1 MNQRSLLHLTAL
13 LGALSVALGAFGAH
27 SLERLVAP
35 EQVETFVTGVRY
47 QFYHTLAIGLA
58 TAMIVSPAIDGRRL
72 TLAVRLWIA
81 GIALFSGSLYL
92 LSLGE
97 VHGLPVG
104 FLGPITPIGGVL
116 LIAGWVTLFFAT
128 RNDG

>member
-1 MNQRSLLHLTAL
+1 MNQRSLLRLTAL
-13 LGALSVALGAFGAH
+13 LGTLSVALGAFGAH
-27 SLERLVAP
+27 SLERLVTP
-35 EQVETFVTGVRY
+35 EQVEPFVTGVRY

-58 TAMIVSPAIDGRRL
+58 TALIGSPAIDGRRL

-81 GIALFSGSLYL
+81 GIVLFSGSLYL
-92 LSLGE
+92 LSLRT
-97 VHGLPVG
+97 VHGLPAG